1 MCVFLAT
8 DAQLVAL
15 LIDEEKKVFLSL
27 PKNKNRRHLIF
38 TTPDSHPTG
47 LYVYILMVMTSPK
60 RSNTRE
66 RRTEKKNAHMLDSI
80 SFHEKKKKEIF
91 LTQLSRKNGRIF
103 FFFYSI
109 LSRVITHSDG
119 RTVRVRTRVAS

>member
-66 RRTEKKNAHMLDSI
+66 RRTEKNAHMLDSI
-80 SFHEKKKKEIF
+80 SFHDQKKEIF

-109 LSRVITHSDG
+109 LSV
-119 RTVRVRTRVAS
+119 